1 MTDWILAQA
10 SQPFT
15 LFVGLVVLSFIL
27 EDLAT
32 LTGAAMAASHPELF
46 AVALSAV
53 LTGIV
58 VGDLG
63 LYGIG
68 YYARRHPRVKQWL
81 ERRGLHKAQR
91 WLKANLFT
99 LVLVSRLTPGLR
111 LPSYTACGLVGAH
124 FGRFATYAVGLV
136 IIWTIGLFV
145 LTASIADFT
154 ERYLELKHSWW
165 VVVPLLLIILFLV
178 QRVLRKALLEPP
190 VMPTVMPG
198 AGESEGNSESDL
210 EADGRK

>member
-10 SQPFT
+10 SQPLT
-15 LFVGLVVLSFIL
+15 LFFGLVVLSFIL

-32 LTGAAMAASHPELF
+32 LTGAAMAASQPELF
-46 AVALSAV
+46 PVALGAV

-68 YYARRHPRVKQWL
+68 YYARRHPKVKQWL
-81 ERRGLHKAQR
+81 QRRGLHKAQR
-91 WLKANLFT
+91 WLKTNLFT

-136 IIWTIGLFV
+136 IIWTIGLFF
-145 LTASIADFT
+145 LTASAADFAD
-154 ERYLELKHSWW
+154 RYLELKHSWW
-165 VVVPLLLIILFLV
+165 VVVPLLLIILFVV

-190 VMPTVMPG
+190 V
-198 AGESEGNSESDL
+198 ESSAMDDPLEYGSDPKT
-210 EADGRK
+210 DRYN